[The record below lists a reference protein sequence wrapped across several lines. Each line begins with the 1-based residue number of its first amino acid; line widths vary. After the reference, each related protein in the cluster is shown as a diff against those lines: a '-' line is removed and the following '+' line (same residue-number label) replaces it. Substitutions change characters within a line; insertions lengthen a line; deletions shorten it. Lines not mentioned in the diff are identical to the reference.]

1 MDSSFSA
8 MDSPKPNRRPFGEI
22 THSFNNVKTPLKE
35 EQPNQNKEE
44 DALTPLANLK
54 MLIRVASES
63 QDLPPKRELFRED
76 SITSI
81 GTSTNMPHSLSN
93 MAFLRLK

>member
-1 MDSSFSA
+1 

-81 GTSTNMPHSLSN
+81 GTLTDYIQVIIHCCCLL
-93 MAFLRLK
+93 FLRLK

>member
-1 MDSSFSA
+1 

-22 THSFNNVKTPLKE
+22 THSFNNVKRPLKE

-81 GTSTNMPHSLSN
+81 GTIHKSHHSLLLFIVFEAQMRS
-93 MAFLRLK
+93 ATQ